1 MLILRINNERIAV
14 VNFNHAIIYFEI
26 EYSYSDNN
34 DKWRN
39 IKLREDFS
47 ELFGFL
53 REDGID
59 AEIIKI

>member
-1 MLILRINNERIAV
+1 VLILRINNERIAV